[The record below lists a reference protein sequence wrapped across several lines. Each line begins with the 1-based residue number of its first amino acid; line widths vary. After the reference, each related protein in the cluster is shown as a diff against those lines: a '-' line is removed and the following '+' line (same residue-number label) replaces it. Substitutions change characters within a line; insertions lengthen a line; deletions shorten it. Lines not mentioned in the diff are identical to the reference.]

1 MIYMPKIVLYLKILT
16 GEEGSDFVVKYFGKC
31 FKFLREKSSYKLGKE
46 KNVRIV
52 AESFFTTTP
61 DEAEKIC

>member
-31 FKFLREKSSYKLGKE
+31 FKFLREKSYYKLGK
-46 KNVRIV
+46 
-52 AESFFTTTP
+52 S
-61 DEAEKIC
+61 